1 MSSFKASHLP
11 FIHPLLRT
19 SEKMVNNGLLV
30 LTGATGFVGF
40 KTLITALKAGYEV
53 RIVVRSSGKG
63 DAVLEA
69 SFIKALK
76 LGSERLSYFVVPDI
90 AAPGAY
96 DDAVKGATYVIHCAS
111 PIPSFGDAAPTPE
124 FYDEFFVQTA
134 RKATIGLLESIRKA
148 GTIKRVIITSS
159 IAGIIPLKYFI
170 GQGDNEVFNA
180 ENRTTLDPGP
190 YSVEFQAYSASKVA
204 ALNASEAWVKEN
216 SPNFDLISVLPGWVF
231 GRDELCT
238 AAADF
243 KTGST
248 NSVLLGLLT
257 GSRSDDPMMG
267 NMSFVDDVAQ
277 VHIRSLDPKVEG
289 NQAFIVTSDGIDG
302 AQWEDATETVRKC
315 FPEAL
320 SDGRLKS
327 NGKQP
332 TAVVRVDAGKT
343 EKTFGIHLTSF
354 EGQVKSLVSQYLDVT
369 KP

>member
-1 MSSFKASHLP
+1 MSSFEASHFP
-11 FIHPLLRT
+11 FLHPLLKT
-19 SEKMVNNGLLV
+19 SDKMVNNGLLV

-40 KTLITALKAGYEV
+40 KTLAVALKAGYNV
-53 RIVVRSSGKG
+53 RIVVRSASKG
-63 DAVLEA
+63 DGVLEA
-69 SFIKALK
+69 SSIKALK

-90 AAPGAY
+90 AAPSAY
-96 DDAVKGATYVIHCAS
+96 DDAVKGATYVIHSAS

-124 FYDEFFVQTA
+124 LYDEFFVQTA

-148 GTIKRVIITSS
+148 CTIKRVVITSS
-159 IAGIIPLKYFI
+159 VAGNIPLKYFV
-170 GQGDNEVFNA
+170 GQGDNKVFNA
-180 ENRTTLDPGP
+180 ESRTTLDPGP
-190 YSVEFQAYSASKVA
+190 YGVEFQAYSASKVA
-204 ALNASEAWVKEN
+204 ALNASEAWVEEN
-216 SPNFDLISVLPGWVF
+216 SPGFDLISILPGWVF

-238 AAADF
+238 ATTDF

-257 GSRSDDPMMG
+257 GSRSDEPVMG

-277 VHIRSLDPKVEG
+277 VHVSALDPKVEG
-289 NQAFIVTSDGIDG
+289 NQAFVVTSDGVDG
-302 AQWEDATETVRKC
+302 AQWEDAIETVRKY

-354 EGQVKSLVSQYLDVT
+354 ENQVKSLVGQYLDIT